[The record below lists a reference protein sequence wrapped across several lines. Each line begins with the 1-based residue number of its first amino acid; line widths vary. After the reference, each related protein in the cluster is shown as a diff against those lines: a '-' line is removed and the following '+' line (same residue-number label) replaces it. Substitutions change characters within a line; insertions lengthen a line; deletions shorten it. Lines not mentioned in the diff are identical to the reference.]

1 MNSSIPPIEWSELLA
16 GYVLGDL
23 TTAEIATV
31 KAYLASST
39 AAQQELQKLQAAL
52 SLVTET
58 APLMAISAE
67 AAPANASEIASLDRL
82 RAKIVAP
89 VAQTVSPSVTRSK
102 QQVLTW
108 LGWGLGTVSTIF
120 AATFG
125 WQSYQL
131 DRQLQVARQE
141 VQQQQTQL
149 QQSKLQLTT
158 AQQEVQNQQ
167 ALLGQP
173 GNRLLAIDGIDAGGK
188 STGSLVMSPA
198 MDTAVLVLQK
208 VPPLPAG
215 KVYRMWAVVG
225 NTEMPCGDFLPDRNG
240 QVFKKT
246 SLKDWDQAK
255 TVVMTIESAKESPI
269 PEGDAVM
276 MGGKEID
283 L

>member
-31 KAYLASST
+31 EAYLASST

-58 APLMAISAE
+58 APFMAISAE
-67 AAPANASEIASLDRL
+67 STPANTSELASLERL
-82 RAKIVAP
+82 RARIVAP
-89 VAQTVSPSVTRSK
+89 VSPSVTRRK
-102 QQVLTW
+102 PQVLTW
-108 LGWGLGTVSTIF
+108 LGWGLGTVSTIL

-141 VQQQQTQL
+141 VQQQQDQL
-149 QQSKLQLTT
+149 QQSKQQLIV

-167 ALLGQP
+167 ALLGQS
-173 GNRLLAIDGIDAGGK
+173 GNKLLAIDGMDAGGK

-198 MDTAVLVLQK
+198 MDTAVLVLQN

-225 NTEMPCGDFLPDRNG
+225 NSEMPCGDFLPDRNG

-246 SLKDWDQAK
+246 SLKDWEKAK

-276 MGGKEID
+276 MGGKKID

>member
-16 GYVLGDL
+16 GYVLGNL
-23 TTAEIATV
+23 TTAEIAMV
-31 KAYLASST
+31 EAYLASST
-39 AAQQELQKLQAAL
+39 AAQQELQKLQATL

-58 APLMAISAE
+58 APLMAISAA
-67 AAPANASEIASLDRL
+67 AAPANTSEIASLERL
-82 RAKIVAP
+82 RARIVAP
-89 VAQTVSPSVTRSK
+89 VAQTVSPSVARRK

-108 LGWGLGTVSTIF
+108 LGWGLGTVSTIL

-131 DRQLQVARQE
+131 DRQLQVALQE
-141 VQQQQTQL
+141 VQQQQDQL
-149 QQSKLQLTT
+149 QQSKQQLTV

-167 ALLGQP
+167 ALLGQS
-173 GNRLLAIDGIDAGGK
+173 GNKLLAIDGMEAGGK

-198 MDTAVLVLQK
+198 MDTAVLVLQN

-225 NTEMPCGDFLPDRNG
+225 NSEMPCGDFLPDRNG

-246 SLKDWDQAK
+246 SLKDWEKAK

-276 MGGKEID
+276 MGGKKID

>member
-1 MNSSIPPIEWSELLA
+1 MNSSIPPTEWSELLA

-31 KAYLASST
+31 EAYLASST

-67 AAPANASEIASLDRL
+67 STPANTSEIASLERL
-82 RAKIVAP
+82 RARIVAP
-89 VAQTVSPSVTRSK
+89 VAQTVSPSVARRK

-108 LGWGLGTVSTIF
+108 LGWGLGTVSTIL

-141 VQQQQTQL
+141 VQQQQDQL
-149 QQSKLQLTT
+149 QQSKQQLTV
-158 AQQEVQNQQ
+158 AQKEVQNQQ
-167 ALLGQP
+167 ALLGQS
-173 GNRLLAIDGIDAGGK
+173 GNKLLAIDGMEAGGK

-198 MDTAVLVLQK
+198 MDTAVLVLQN

-215 KVYRMWAVVG
+215 KVYRMWAVVD

-246 SLKDWDQAK
+246 SLKDWEKAK

-276 MGGKEID
+276 MGGKKID